1 MPESGYLFSCLITC
15 ESRCKNRSRK
25 QIDKVLLTVS
35 RYTAFI
41 VVLSRLAQFIN
52 HLNLFDMLIKLNS
65 SKINRENVISEASE
79 YLRKN
84 NINAEITAAH
94 PATFTKNLWY
104 IYAH

>member
-1 MPESGYLFSCLITC
+1 M
-15 ESRCKNRSRK
+15 
-25 QIDKVLLTVS
+25 DKVLLTVS
-35 RYTAFI
+35 RYTAYI

>member
-1 MPESGYLFSCLITC
+1 
-15 ESRCKNRSRK
+15 
-25 QIDKVLLTVS
+25 
-35 RYTAFI
+35 
-41 VVLSRLAQFIN
+41 
-52 HLNLFDMLIKLNS
+52 MLIKLNS
-65 SKINRENVISEASE
+65 SKINRDNVIFEASE